1 MIRRLIPVALVS
13 ASTFAVALPEAE
25 GDFSW
30 GGRTAHP
37 AVVNPVMGNE
47 DGSVL
52 SLRGEWEF
60 STQGRTLGR
69 NGIWQ
74 PFYKAK
80 TWPEAR
86 TIQVPGCW
94 EAQGVGEPGN
104 GECWD
109 AVWDHN
115 AKPIRHKH
123 MGNGWY
129 RKTVTIPAAW
139 KGKRVWLKVGGVKS
153 VGWFWVN
160 DRQVALVDNYC
171 GTYKYEVTDLVT
183 PGSNA
188 TVVALVKNDVPSRK
202 GLFSAMHRWGGIYR
216 DVEFEATPPSFID
229 DVWVR
234 GLFDEKAA
242 EVHVTVGG
250 SRSCA
255 TAKTGGSQL
264 VATANPA
271 GAINCAPPVVRV
283 TIDGRAVEQTIK
295 PSNHQTVKLP
305 LADFRPWSP
314 EHPNLYT
321 ARVDLVENGQ
331 VIQTRHE
338 RFGVRKFKVRGKEFY
353 LNGKPFYVRG
363 FGDDHVYPMTG
374 LTPPD
379 RDLHRAHLAKARAAG
394 FNFVRLH
401 THTELP
407 EYYEAADELGIM
419 IEPELPYYSDSPT
432 EGFAF
437 DPKRDVTELW
447 RNFRRHPSFAV
458 YSMGNE
464 GSFGPT
470 LDARLHAYVKA
481 MDPDRLK
488 INQDCQ
494 SEKINPPE
502 AADYLGGPIKPW
514 PRGSFNPERPFVT
527 HEYLN
532 LCIKCDSRDEARY
545 TGVWMPP
552 ATRKGRADWLAKFGL
567 DHTWGDR
574 LQDAQNALQRHYQQ
588 QGVEAARSD
597 PYCDGHIFWT
607 IVDVVVGQGNPCFYT
622 AQGLFNPFWEP
633 KRGGFSPEEF
643 ARFNSPSCILLD
655 VPDTKRVFASGDT
668 LAADFLFANYDE
680 PLKGASLTWRLDL
693 GGSRSCATA
702 TPGGSRSCATA
713 DAQERVP
720 PVGGSL
726 PIGEIPLGPARKVAT
741 ANITFPDVAKPTKAT
756 LTATVGGGTPT
767 LPECR
772 GCASVSNSWDFW
784 VFPRRAKHDGSAIA
798 VAPQFRAA
806 LEKRYDGL
814 LPASEAA
821 RAKVVVAA
829 YGTPLAAEA
838 LARGQR
844 VVTLAGTNGKPNVSL
859 GWWWMG
865 RQVGTALANHPAL
878 TSLPHEGVLSPLLF
892 RLVLDSGKPMPYA
905 GLAQDD
911 MLIVGEGGSLCY
923 LYLAQGNVGPGKA
936 LMAFGLN
943 LLADTPEAAAF
954 LDGLVDYAASDRFA
968 PKSRV
973 EMSALPS
980 LNGWGKTV
988 RAGDSTDNPGDVME
1002 GYSRMAISRA
1012 RAGQTDLVWETL
1024 PVPPDVRTRP
1034 TYEFTFAGGMGYPQ
1048 QPQAAFALSLNGK
1061 KIIDIPQ
1068 IVWKDHEWKGKD
1080 CVLRYAREKSTEELG
1095 RFTLTVPSSLLAPGK
1110 PATLCV
1116 TAEDKGSRRW
1126 FAVMEP

>member
-1 MIRRLIPVALVS
+1 MALSIRIGRSVPTCVVS
-13 ASTFAVALPEAE
+13 IVIGWLWGGEPQLAADCPLT
-25 GDFSW
+25 W
-30 GGRTAHP
+30 GGRTEHP
-37 AVVNPVMGNE
+37 AVVNPVLGNE
-47 DGSVL
+47 EGSVV

-60 STQGRTLGR
+60 TPFAGNLGR
-69 NGIWQ
+69 NGIWK
-74 PFYKAK
+74 PFYKEK
-80 TWPEAR
+80 IWPGVR
-86 TIQVPGCW
+86 PIQVPACW
-94 EAQGVGEPGN
+94 EAQGVGDAGI
-104 GECWD
+104 GDSWD
-109 AVWDHN
+109 QKGDHN

-123 MGNGWY
+123 MGSGWY

-139 KGKRVWLKVGGVKS
+139 KGKRVWLKIGGVKS
-153 VGWFWVN
+153 MGWFWVN
-160 DRQVALVDNYC
+160 DRQVALVNNYC
-171 GTYKYEVTDLVT
+171 GTYKYDVTDLVT
-183 PGSNA
+183 PGEDA
-188 TVVALVKNDVPSRK
+188 KVVVQACNTVPSRK
-202 GLFSAMHRWGGIYR
+202 GLFSAMHRWGGLYR
-216 DVEFEATPPSFID
+216 DVEFEATPQTFID
-229 DVWVR
+229 DAWVR
-234 GLFDEKAA
+234 GVFDEKAA
-242 EVHVTVGG
+242 EVHVEV
-250 SRSCA
+250 
-255 TAKTGGSQL
+255 GGSQL
-264 VATANPA
+264 VATANTGGSRSCATANSA
-271 GAINCAPPVVRV
+271 GAINCAPPVIRV
-283 TIDGRAVEQTIK
+283 TIDGRVIEQTLK
-295 PSNHQTVKLP
+295 PSNSQTLKLP

-331 VIQTRHE
+331 VIHTRRE
-338 RFGVRKFKVRGKEFY
+338 RFGVRKFEVRGKEFY

-363 FGDDHVYPMTG
+363 FGDDHVYPLTG
-374 LTPPD
+374 ITPPD

-419 IEPELPYYSDSPT
+419 IQPELPYYSDMPT
-432 EGFAF
+432 EGFEF
-437 DPKRDVTELW
+437 DPQRDVTELY

-464 GSFGPT
+464 GSFGKV

-588 QGVEAARSD
+588 QGVEAARAD

-668 LAADFLFANYDE
+668 LSADFLFANYDA
-680 PLKGASLTWRLDL
+680 PLKDATLEWSLKT
-693 GGSRSCATA
+693 GGSRSCTTANTGGSQLVATA
-702 TPGGSRSCATA
+702 KSAGTINCAPPAGG
-713 DAQERVP
+713 
-720 PVGGSL
+720 L
-726 PIGEIPLGPARKVAT
+726 LIGELPLGPARKVAT
-741 ANITFPDVAKPTKAT
+741 IPITFPDVDKPVKAT
-756 LTATVGGGTPT
+756 FSATLGG
-767 LPECR
+767 
-772 GCASVSNSWDFW
+772 ASNSWDFW
-784 VFPRRAKHDGSAIA
+784 VFPRRAKRDGSGIA

-806 LEKRYDGL
+806 LEKRYANL
-814 LPASEAA
+814 LAPDEAA

-829 YGTPLAAEA
+829 YGSPFAAEA

-844 VVTLAGTNGKPNVSL
+844 VITLAGTNGKPNVSL

-865 RQVGTALANHPAL
+865 RQVGTALAKHPAL
-878 TSLPHEGVLSPLLF
+878 ASLPHEGVLSPLLF
-892 RLVLDSGKPMPYA
+892 RLVLDSGRPLPYA
-905 GLAQDD
+905 GVAQDD
-911 MLIVGEGGSLCY
+911 MLVVGEGGSLCY

-936 LMAFGLN
+936 VMAFGLN

-973 EMSALPS
+973 EMSTLPS

-988 RAGDSTDNPGDVME
+988 RAGDMSDNPGDVME
-1002 GYSRMAISRA
+1002 GYSRMVISRA
-1012 RAGQTDLVWETL
+1012 RAGHTELVWETL
-1024 PVPPDVRTRP
+1024 PAPPDVRARP
-1034 TYEFTFAGGMGYPQ
+1034 TYEFVFAGGMGYPQ

-1068 IVWKDHEWKGKD
+1068 VVWKDHEWKGNG
-1080 CVLRYAREKSTEELG
+1080 CVLRYSREKSTEELG
-1095 RFTLTVPSSLLAPGK
+1095 RFTLTVPSSLLEPGK
-1110 PATLCV
+1110 PATLGV
-1116 TAEDKGSRRW
+1116 TAEAKGSRRW

>member
-1 MIRRLIPVALVS
+1 MKQVTMLCAAVLVGGG
-13 ASTFAVALPEAE
+13 AYGADADLPLT
-25 GDFSW
+25 W
-30 GGRTAHP
+30 GGREEHP
-37 AVVNPVMGNE
+37 AVVNPVLGNE
-47 DGSVL
+47 AGSVL

-80 TWPEAR
+80 TWGDVR

-94 EAQGVGEPGN
+94 EAQGVGEPGD

-129 RKTVTIPAAW
+129 RKTVKIPAAW

-153 VGWFWVN
+153 AGWFWVN

-183 PGSNA
+183 PGEDA
-188 TVVALVKNDVPSRK
+188 KVVALVKNDVPSRK

-216 DVEFEATPPSFID
+216 DVEFEATPQTFID
-229 DVWVR
+229 DAWVR

-242 EVHVTVGG
+242 EVHVEV
-250 SRSCA
+250 CA
-255 TAKTGGSQL
+255 NAARGAPQTCAAVAGRPPYQL
-264 VATANPA
+264 
-271 GAINCAPPVVRV
+271 RV
-283 TIDGRAVEQTIK
+283 TIDGRVVEQTLK
-295 PSNHQTVKLP
+295 PSNSQTLKLP
-305 LADFRPWSP
+305 LPSFRPWSP

-331 VIQTRHE
+331 VVQTRHE
-338 RFGVRKFKVRGKEFY
+338 RFGVRKFEVRGKDFY
-353 LNGKPFYVRG
+353 LNDKPFYVRG

-379 RDLHRAHLAKARAAG
+379 RDLHRAHLAKARTAG

-447 RNFRRHPSFAV
+447 RHFRRHPSFAV

-464 GSFGPT
+464 GSFGST
-470 LDARLHAYVKA
+470 LDSRLHAYVKA

-514 PRGSFNPERPFVT
+514 PRGSFDPERPFVT

-588 QGVEAARSD
+588 QGVEAARAD

-607 IVDVVVGQGNPCFYT
+607 IVDVVVGQGTPCFYT

-643 ARFNSPSCILLD
+643 AQFNSPSCILLD
-655 VPDTKRVFASGDT
+655 VPDTKRVYASGDT
-668 LAADFLFANYDE
+668 LSADFLFANYDA
-680 PLKGASLTWRLDL
+680 PLKDATLEWSLSILGRAVASRPPSARAGRAPYHGNL
-693 GGSRSCATA
+693 
-702 TPGGSRSCATA
+702 
-713 DAQERVP
+713 
-720 PVGGSL
+720 PVG
-726 PIGEIPLGPARKVAT
+726 EIALGPARKVAT
-741 ANITFPDVAKPTKAT
+741 AKITFPAVSKPVKAT
-756 LTATVGGGTPT
+756 LTATLGG
-767 LPECR
+767 
-772 GCASVSNSWDFW
+772 VSNSWDFW
-784 VFPRRAKHDGSAIA
+784 VFPRRARRDGSTIA
-798 VAPQFRAA
+798 VALQFRAA

-814 LPASEAA
+814 LPAEDAA

-829 YGTPLAAEA
+829 YGSPLAAEA

-844 VVTLAGTNGKPNVSL
+844 VITLAGTNGKPNVSL

-865 RQVGTALANHPAL
+865 RQVGTALAKHPAL
-878 TSLPHEGVLSPLLF
+878 AALPHEGVLSPLLF
-892 RLVLDSGKPMPYA
+892 RLVLDSGRPLPYA
-905 GLAQDD
+905 GVAQDD

-936 LMAFGLN
+936 VMSFGLN

-954 LDGLVDYAASDRFA
+954 LDGLIDYAESDLFA
-968 PKSRV
+968 PKSCV
-973 EMSALPS
+973 EMSTLPA
-980 LNGWGKTV
+980 LNGWGKTI
-988 RAGDSTDNPGDVME
+988 RAGDMSDNPGDVME
-1002 GYSRMAISRA
+1002 GYSRMSISRA
-1012 RAGQTDLVWETL
+1012 RAGHTELVWETL
-1024 PVPPDVRTRP
+1024 PVPPDVRARP
-1034 TYEFTFAGGMGYPQ
+1034 TYEFSFAGGMGYPQ

-1061 KIIDIPQ
+1061 KVIDIPQ
-1068 IVWKDHEWKGKD
+1068 IVWKDHEWKGNG
-1080 CVLRYAREKSTEELG
+1080 CVLRYVRENTTDELG
-1095 RFTLTVPSSLLAPGK
+1095 RFTLTVPSSLLEPGK
-1110 PATLCV
+1110 PATLGV
-1116 TAEDKGSRRW
+1116 TAEAKGSLRW